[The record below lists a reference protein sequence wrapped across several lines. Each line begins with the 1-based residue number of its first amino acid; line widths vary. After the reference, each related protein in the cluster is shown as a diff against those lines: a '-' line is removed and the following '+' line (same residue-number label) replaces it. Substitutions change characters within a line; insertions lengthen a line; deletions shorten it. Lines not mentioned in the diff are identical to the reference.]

1 MTMLGEA
8 SRVVPDDVFAKTRDG
23 RQARRDRDVVAAR
36 PLDRFL
42 AAGDRHP
49 YRRMR
54 RLRGPGPD
62 GDVAIRPEPALVGED
77 LFGPRPA
84 NDLPGLLEACARVGQ
99 RDLVDVVLAR
109 NAAGESGND
118 APAGHA
124 VEHRQLLGE
133 AQRVVE
139 REQVAVDQELESLG
153 SLRGRGGQE
162 VGRVHQPVRRGVML
176 VETDAVVAEPVH
188 GLPGREMLGIGAHGH
203 LGLEV
208 PPWEGPRKLLAVL
221 EMVEVLGVGKE
232 IEDEDPHGRQVC
244 YKPGPSARPRP
255 AIIQEERSSPWP
267 PTPRTRW
274 TSSLP
279 TLAPRSRR

>member
-8 SRVVPDDVFAKTRDG
+8 SRVVPDDVFAKTPDG

-49 YRRMR
+49 YGRMW

-77 LFGPRPA
+77 LFSPRPA

-118 APAGHA
+118 APVRHA
-124 VEHRQLLGE
+124 IEHRQLLSE

-153 SLRGRGGQE
+153 ALSSRGGQE
-162 VGRVHQPVRRGVML
+162 VGRVHEPVRRVVMC
-176 VETDAVVAEPVH
+176 VEAYTVVTEQIH
-188 GLPGREMLGIGAHGH
+188 GL
-203 LGLEV
+203 
-208 PPWEGPRKLLAVL
+208 
-221 EMVEVLGVGKE
+221 
-232 IEDEDPHGRQVC
+232 
-244 YKPGPSARPRP
+244 S
-255 AIIQEERSSPWP
+255 
-267 PTPRTRW
+267 
-274 TSSLP
+274 
-279 TLAPRSRR
+279 